1 MTLYKLAEN
10 SDSAAAPP
18 VVSPA
23 LQPQAH
29 PAKLK
34 PSAPPQL
41 TQATTPQLYKASFD
55 VGRFVD
61 SNTFGKGLAG
71 ALGGGMVGFATGM
84 VTAPTYSRSSGVS
97 PEEHRKAVRARA
109 IKGMLLGG
117 TIGGLSGGLVG
128 YHDDVLDALDEMDW
142 AAFQAGSAGR
152 TRAWN
157 QKVREDFRQA
167 SEEAK
172 KRVEDFW
179 ADYDKYRKGGGYGG
193 GYSGGSGGYS
203 GGSGG
208 YSGGSGGSGGRGG
221 RGGSGGSGGRGGRG
235 SYGDSSRR
243 EGRSYS
249 SFFGTEYDDPWDAND
264 PTGDWSDAFGKAARG
279 AKSTAA
285 NIKFDNARHGEKL
298 RRVWDTILGS
308 SELHDPAA
316 AAKAQTFMD
325 TIGTPNASHE
335 QLTKIMESFP
345 EGSTTRQFFNMLLS
359 RHAKTAAVRETY
371 AMFGLRYT

>member
-1 MTLYKLAEN
+1 MIYKFAEN

-61 SNTFGKGLAG
+61 SKTFGTGLAG
-71 ALGGGMVGFATGM
+71 ALGGGMLGFATG
-84 VTAPTYSRSSGVS
+84 VATAPTYSQNSGVS
-97 PEEHRKAVRARA
+97 PEEHRKAVRARG

-117 TIGGLSGGLVG
+117 TVGGLSGGLAG

-142 AAFQAGSAGR
+142 AAYQAGSAGR

-157 QKVREDFRQA
+157 QKAREDFRRA
-167 SEEAK
+167 GEEAK

-179 ADYDKYRKGGGYGG
+179 ADYDKYRNGGGYGG
-193 GYSGGSGGYS
+193 SRGSS
-203 GGSGG
+203 
-208 YSGGSGGSGGRGG
+208 RGG
-221 RGGSGGSGGRGGRG
+221 GG
-235 SYGDSSRR
+235 
-243 EGRSYS
+243 GRSYS
-249 SFFGTEYDDPWDAND
+249 YSSGSEYDDPWGAND
-264 PTGDWSDAFGKAARG
+264 PTGDWGDIFGKAARG

-359 RHAKTAAVRETY
+359 RHAKTAAIRETY
-371 AMFGLRYT
+371 ALFGLRYT